1 VVAVPYISLCR
12 KRDSLQA
19 RVIISRKSS
28 TGKAFLHTVAIM
40 STDAFNIHPPSTP
53 DSMRPGSAGSN
64 RSRNTL
70 SVSEVLGQNMK
81 EEIVKIRNFLLLKYV
96 TENNDKE
103 LNLVATC
110 KQELSG
116 LEMDEQVQ
124 KLCDDKM
131 FDMGTSTTC
140 RDIETLSKRLFFDYR
155 LNDLTADEASG
166 WIKTRRVEM
175 NSTKARKT
183 FQMNAPLEVDEY
195 YNRFPFK
202 IVTASVMIELSSS
215 AIRDQRRRPNLLLAK
230 EHKAMNVVIQNI
242 KHLKERK
249 TKDEPTETDI
259 KMKMDRVKSYDFVT
273 PFPEVT
279 YQYDKKKKYCPKFK
293 VTFYMVE
300 SGTSKFVQIVFP
312 MLLIAILNTV
322 QVLDRDFVENTN
334 YLNNAATFALTAVF
348 ILPSIISESNTQDL
362 ITMNNTYII
371 LIFVG
376 LALSSIPAEMM
387 GTNVPALT
395 GMIVIWISF
404 IMPIIGCFGYFQQ
417 YRSIRRASP
426 EQTERYDEEQER
438 ESVVTTTVDK
448 ASHIYKRDPF
458 DKFII
463 VHG

>member
-1 VVAVPYISLCR
+1 
-12 KRDSLQA
+12 
-19 RVIISRKSS
+19 
-28 TGKAFLHTVAIM
+28 M
-40 STDAFNIHPPSTP
+40 STDTFDNNPPSTP
-53 DSMRPGSAGSN
+53 NSRPDSAGSN

-70 SVSEVLGQNMK
+70 SVSEVLGQDMK
-81 EEIVKIRNFLLLKYV
+81 EDIVEIRNFLLLKYV

-103 LNLVATC
+103 LSLVATC
-110 KQELSG
+110 KQELDRIDMNAESI
-116 LEMDEQVQ
+116 

-131 FDMGTSTTC
+131 FDMGTNMSTTC
-140 RDIETLSKRLFFDYR
+140 GDIDTLSKRLFFDYR

-417 YRSIRRASP
+417 HRSIRRKSP
-426 EQTERYDEEQER
+426 KQTERYREEQEQDC
-438 ESVVTTTVDK
+438 ECEFTTVDESSK
-448 ASHIYKRDPF
+448 DVYVAKEY

-463 VHG
+463 VNG